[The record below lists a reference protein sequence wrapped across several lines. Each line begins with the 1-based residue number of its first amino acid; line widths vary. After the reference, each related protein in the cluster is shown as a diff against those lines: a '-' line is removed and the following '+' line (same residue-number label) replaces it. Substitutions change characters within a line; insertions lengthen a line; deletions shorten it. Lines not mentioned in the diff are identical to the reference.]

1 MTARILEV
9 VSPTEGGV
17 VVDRAVD
24 RAPRVLVVDDD
35 GHVLRVIRRH
45 LAAARYDVRLVEDPV
60 QAIEVCLAEDFD
72 LVVCDVNMPGKSG
85 LAVFEEVVRVRPE
98 LAGKFVFMSA
108 GPVSSSLEAFLEST
122 ACRRYDKG
130 WELAKISAVVAEEL
144 ARRSAP
150 GRHPA

>member
-1 MTARILEV
+1 M
-9 VSPTEGGV
+9 
-17 VVDRAVD
+17 
-24 RAPRVLVVDDD
+24 LVIDDD

-60 QAIEVCLAEDFD
+60 EAVAVCIAEEFD

-85 LAVFEEVVRVRPE
+85 LAVFEEVCRARPE

-108 GPVSSSLEAFLEST
+108 GPVSTSLEAFLATT

-130 WELAKISAVVAEEL
+130 WELAKITTLVAEEL
-144 ARRSAP
+144 ARRSGNLPPHP
-150 GRHPA
+150 G